1 MIKAFKFEIFFFIIL
16 VIQFINFY
24 DINCICLEKNLN
36 RSTLTTTSKVMT
48 SLQLKE
54 KVNDT
59 VSKTTTT
66 TTTLNNIHHTS
77 LESTISTPRII
88 VSSTIAF
95 GSNQESTTNPFKCK
109 NLSTLNYYPY
119 QFLNPSVLQYSNK
132 FQQMKLF
139 PSLNSNVFC
148 SCASI
153 CANNLSCNYFFS
165 TISATSIHNCILY
178 RLNGINSSD
187 VRRGIYFIQDPDG
200 QITSGF
206 NKNWLN
212 PA

>member
-1 MIKAFKFEIFFFIIL
+1 
-16 VIQFINFY
+16 
-24 DINCICLEKNLN
+24 
-36 RSTLTTTSKVMT
+36 MT

-54 KVNDT
+54 KINDT

-66 TTTLNNIHHTS
+66 MLNNIYHTS
-77 LESTISTPRII
+77 LESTISTPRISE
-88 VSSTIAF
+88 SSTIGF
-95 GSNQESTTNPFKCK
+95 GNQESTTKNPFKCK

-139 PSLNSNVFC
+139 PSVNSNVFC

-165 TISATSIHNCILY
+165 TTSATSIHNCILY

-187 VRRGIYFIQDPDG
+187 VRRGIYFIQDG